1 MSFCETQ
8 RESVFRLARI
18 TARLLVLCWSAGSYR
33 TDTFRWLLRPLSV
46 LSGALLLVF
55 GLIFRVKIVQLDVSD
70 VALDVG
76 GGGED
81 EDEVQAEP

>member
-1 MSFCETQ
+1 
-8 RESVFRLARI
+8 
-18 TARLLVLCWSAGSYR
+18 
-33 TDTFRWLLRPLSV
+33 V